1 MVTYHQGNGKRIV
14 NDLTKYY
21 MFRDIISKNYDKLG
35 PMEQESVLENFSQ
48 RHKISKK
55 LISEDDARNAL
66 QEHFDEMSEPRLRAI
81 YNNIMGPKPKSRKL
95 MEKVKAIQPK
105 PAEMYCKAEQ
115 LEMFSE

>member
-1 MVTYHQGNGKRIV
+1 MVTYHQGNGKIIV

-35 PMEQESVLENFSQ
+35 LMEQESVLENFSQ

-81 YNNIMGPKPKSRKL
+81 YNNIMGPKPKSCKL
-95 MEKVKAIQPK
+95 KEKAQENSGKTREPC
-105 PAEMYCKAEQ
+105 CKAEQ
-115 LEMFSE
+115 FNLFGE